1 MIIPTSITFR
11 LTVFFSTASTII
23 LLLIGLLVDT
33 LVEAHFEHMDQNELA
48 GKLKLIRHAV
58 ENVSSDAD
66 ITALP
71 AKLNDALV
79 GHNDL
84 FVAIV
89 NTNHQLIFT
98 TANTDF
104 TIEVLKSI
112 EENIASK
119 HSDLKVWRHD
129 KRIYRGKTAYAKSH
143 LPGEPNLL
151 VALAIDIEHHQ
162 EFMVEFH
169 RNLWIAIAACI
180 GLTILLG
187 WTAARRG
194 LAPVREMARLTRG
207 VSASHLAARIPQES
221 VPSELIGLATEFNEM
236 LDRLENSF
244 GRLSEFSSNLAHELR
259 TPISN
264 LMTQTQVILSKHRNG
279 EDYREILYSA
289 LEEYERLARMIS
301 DMLLLAKADNGQIMP
316 DIELVDLAKEVSELF
331 AYYEAV
337 ADEKE
342 IKLVLD
348 GQASVRGNKLML
360 RRALSN
366 LLSNGVRHAHRATEV
381 HVTIKNNPASKET
394 ILVIQNSG
402 EKISE
407 KHLPLLFDR
416 FYRVDPSRQK
426 ASDGAGLGLAITKSI
441 VEAHQGK
448 IKVSS
453 DDISTQFEVTLMSDT
468 HTADSDLI
476 G

>member
-1 MIIPTSITFR
+1 MIIPKSITFR
-11 LTVFFSTASTII
+11 LTLFFSTASTIV

-79 GHNDL
+79 GHNEL
-84 FVAIV
+84 FVAII
-89 NTNHQLIFT
+89 NKSHQLIFT
-98 TANTDF
+98 TADTNF
-104 TIEVLKSI
+104 TTAVLKRI
-112 EENIASK
+112 EENTTSK

-129 KRIYRGKTAYAKSH
+129 KKIYRGKISYAKSH
-143 LPGEPNLL
+143 IPEQPNLL
-151 VALAIDIEHHQ
+151 VLLAIDIEHHQ

-194 LAPVREMARLTRG
+194 LAPVRDMARVTRG
-207 VSASHLAARIPQES
+207 VSASHLAARIPRGS
-221 VPSELIGLATEFNEM
+221 VPPELIGLATEFNEM
-236 LDRLENSF
+236 LDRLESSF
-244 GRLSEFSSNLAHELR
+244 RRLSEFSSNLAHELR

-264 LMTQTQVILSKHRNG
+264 LMTQTQVILSKQRKR

-342 IKLVLD
+342 IKLVLE
-348 GQASVRGNKLML
+348 GHASVRGNKLML

-366 LLSNGVRHAHRATEV
+366 LLSNGIRHAYRASEV
-381 HVTIKNNPASKET
+381 YVTIESNPAASKET

-402 EKISE
+402 EKISGE
-407 KHLPLLFDR
+407 HLPLLFDR

-426 ASDGAGLGLAITKSI
+426 SSDGAGLGLAITKSI
-441 VEAHQGK
+441 LEAHQGK

-453 DDISTQFEVTLMSDT
+453 DDKSTRFQVTLVSAS
-468 HTADSDLI
+468 HAD
-476 G
+476 